1 MSSRPLTTRMGA
13 RFGEERVVKLTMVG
27 GAGRVGST
35 TLFQLLLDGGIQE
48 LVVLDIMKEAAEGEV
63 LDLKHGMALSHRCV
77 IRAGDYDASEGSDI
91 VVITAGIPRQPG
103 ETRLDLLRKNVDL
116 MKGVLEQV
124 TKYNPGAF
132 IIMVANPV
140 DVLTYQAITTTGLPI
155 EKVLGTGT
163 LLDTTRFR
171 SLLGDRLGVSPDQV
185 YAYMLGEH
193 GDSQAPVTSTATVAG
208 IPLRQFPGYSDRML
222 EEVIEATR
230 FGGAEVIKRKRGTF
244 YAVAPM
250 ITELVRAIRLDE
262 KRVLPISS
270 LMDGSYLG
278 ITDVALSIP
287 CVVGAG
293 GREKMVHLELAP
305 EEREALLNS
314 ARVLRGAIEEVGL

>member
-1 MSSRPLTTRMGA
+1 M
-13 RFGEERVVKLTMVG
+13 KLTVVG

-35 TLFQLLLDGGIQE
+35 TLFQLLLTGGFQE
-48 LVVLDIMKEAAEGEV
+48 LVVLDIAKEAAEGEA
-63 LDLKHGMALSHRCV
+63 LDLRHGMALSHRCV
-77 IRAGDYDASEGSDI
+77 VRAGDYDASEGSDF

-116 MKGVLEQV
+116 MKGVLDQV
-124 TKYNPGAF
+124 MKYNRDPF
-132 IIMVANPV
+132 IIMVANPG
-140 DVLTYQAITTTGLPI
+140 DVLTYQAITSTGLPVD
-155 EKVLGTGT
+155 KVLGTGT

-171 SLLGDRLGVSPDQV
+171 SLLGERLGVAPDQV
-185 YAYMLGEH
+185 YVYMLGEH
-193 GDSQAPVTSTATVAG
+193 GDSQAPVTSTGTVAG
-208 IPLRQFPGYSDRML
+208 IPLRQYPGFSEPML
-222 EEVIEATR
+222 AEVIEATR

-250 ITELVRAIRLDE
+250 IVELVRAIRLDE

-278 ITDVALSIP
+278 IRDVALSVP

-293 GREKMVHLELAP
+293 GREKMIPLELSDDEWA
-305 EEREALLNS
+305 ALLNS
-314 ARVLRGAIEEVGL
+314 AQVLRGALEEVGL

>member
-1 MSSRPLTTRMGA
+1 M
-13 RFGEERVVKLTMVG
+13 KLTVVG

-35 TLFQLLLDGGIQE
+35 TLFQLVLEGGFQE
-48 LVVLDIMKEAAEGEV
+48 LVVLDIAKEAAEGEV
-63 LDLKHGMALSHRCV
+63 LDLTHGLALSHRTV
-77 IRAGDYDASEGSDI
+77 VKSGDYDASEGSDFI
-91 VVITAGIPRQPG
+91 VITAGIPRQPG

-124 TKYNPGAF
+124 MKYNRDPF
-132 IIMVANPV
+132 LIMVANPV
-140 DVLTYQAITTTGLPI
+140 DVLTYQAITTTGLPVD
-155 EKVLGTGT
+155 KVLGTGT

-171 SLLGDRLGVSPDQV
+171 SLLGQRLGVSPDQV

-193 GDSQAPVTSTATVAG
+193 GDSQAPITSTATVAG
-208 IPLRQFPGYSDRML
+208 IPLRQFPGYSDQMVQ
-222 EEVIEATR
+222 EVVEATR

-250 ITELVRAIRLDE
+250 IVEFIRAIRLDE

-278 ITDVALSIP
+278 IKDVALSIP
-287 CVVGAG
+287 CLIGAG
-293 GREKMVHLELAP
+293 GREKTIHLDLA
-305 EEREALLNS
+305 EDEREALLNS